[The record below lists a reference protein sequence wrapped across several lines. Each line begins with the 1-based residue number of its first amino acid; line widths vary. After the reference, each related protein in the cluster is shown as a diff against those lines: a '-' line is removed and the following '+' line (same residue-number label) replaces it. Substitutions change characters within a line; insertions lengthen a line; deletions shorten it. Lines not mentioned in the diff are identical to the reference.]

1 MGGRTEELLIGLKEI
16 PKWSLRKRLYG
27 MVVVVVRLLGGG
39 LSGGRRNEQGSCSS
53 ETGRAI
59 MWPAWRCRRGRER
72 PLVNFVF

>member
-1 MGGRTEELLIGLKEI
+1 
-16 PKWSLRKRLYG
+16 
-27 MVVVVVRLLGGG
+27 MVGVVVRLLGGG